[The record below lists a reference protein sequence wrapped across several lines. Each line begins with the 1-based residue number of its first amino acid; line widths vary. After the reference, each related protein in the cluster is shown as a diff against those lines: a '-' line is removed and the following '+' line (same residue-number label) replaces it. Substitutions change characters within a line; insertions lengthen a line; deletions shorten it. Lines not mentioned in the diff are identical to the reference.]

1 VNLLLKL
8 VIDNTKQSKEA
19 SSTCR
24 TTCSLYDPVMQ
35 QCGIFSDVEVTN
47 PEVYTRCQMKLP
59 YSYSKENEQYYSES
73 YNQSWFEP
81 AGVKKIQEQMTYPGP
96 PRVDSPSDAEWYVD
110 PSNEYGCW
118 LINKSSTLSL
128 VQEASH
134 LNSANMYQSP
144 VPLHNHSAPL
154 PLQNKM
160 CWYVN
165 EEGYGQYVLL
175 NHGRVQMISQ
185 PQRPK

>member
-1 VNLLLKL
+1 LLKL

-47 PEVYTRCQMKLP
+47 PEVYARCQMKVP
-59 YSYSKENEQYYSES
+59 HSYNQNKQHYSES
-73 YNQSWFEP
+73 FKQIWFEP
-81 AGVKKIQEQMTYPGP
+81 AGANKLQEQMTYPAAPGI
-96 PRVDSPSDAEWYVD
+96 DSPIDAEWYVD
-110 PSNEYGCW
+110 PSKEFGCW
-118 LINKSSTLSL
+118 LINKSTTLSL
-128 VQEASH
+128 VQDASH
-134 LNSANMYQSP
+134 FNSSNTYQSA
-144 VPLHNHSAPL
+144 VPLHNHSAP
-154 PLQNKM
+154 PLLQSKM

-185 PQRPK
+185 PMRPK